1 MNKLIRIFITILMA
15 FALSSL
21 LIYRLRLGDTPAPQL
36 AEPERSIKS
45 EIKTADGQ
53 IGVVDTGASTLTLI
67 DGSQEV
73 TFIFDGRTAIV
84 ESGHAVKPAS
94 IPQGAPATVKYTQRG
109 GKNWAR
115 KIELLTAAPSD
126 SY

>member
-21 LIYRLRLGDTPAPQL
+21 LIYRLRLGDAPAPQL

-45 EIKTADGQ
+45 EIKTVDGQ

-109 GKNWAR
+109 GK
-115 KIELLTAAPSD
+115 
-126 SY
+126 